1 MPRYVKT
8 DGTNLLGFKSFDN
21 ANNHLSAADAKA
33 AGKPWW
39 LPYITA
45 TQPAYTPEIQHA
57 PVQGDDIIYPG
68 KVEQYWNP
76 AVTKTQVEIDAESQA
91 TQDGVMDRL
100 DQASG
105 IDKVLGAALFE
116 VVNDVRVL
124 KGDTP
129 ITAAQFKT
137 WLRSKF

>member
-1 MPRYVKT
+1 MTRYALT
-8 DGTNLLGFKSFDN
+8 DGTSVLKFKNFDN
-21 ANNHLSAADAKA
+21 ADNHLSRAAAEA
-33 AGKPWW
+33 VGKPFW

-45 TQPAYTPEIQHA
+45 PQPIFDSATQHS
-57 PVQGDDIIYPG
+57 PVRGDDIIYPG

-76 AVTKTQVEIDAESQA
+76 PVDKTQAEIDAEVQA
-91 TQDGVMDRL
+91 REDAAMNRL
-100 DQASG
+100 DRASS

-116 VVNDVRVL
+116 LVNDVRVL
-124 KGDTP
+124 KGQSE